1 LRNADR
7 TTPATLLVGI
17 AVAYAFLF
25 AVPASS
31 YYVDEP
37 RYALML
43 APVVVLLGCRYLDS
57 PTRQWVALVVA
68 VVLAWSTVATTID
81 FAHDTPARL
90 DLGRPALPPLRNAL
104 DRLHVD
110 RVFADYWFAY
120 PLTFVTDER
129 IVASPIE
136 SVRST
141 ALHERVAAA
150 PKSTYVVFRDS
161 AQDRALGAVLRDRRV
176 RYRRVT
182 VAHFAVYLLPT
193 RLVPAALG
201 RGYASP

>member
-1 LRNADR
+1 
-7 TTPATLLVGI
+7 LLLGI
-17 AVAYAFLF
+17 SVVYPFLF

-43 APVVVLLGCRYLDS
+43 APIIVLLACRYLVS
-57 PTRQWVALVVA
+57 PPRQWIALAVAVALA
-68 VVLAWSTVATTID
+68 GSTVATTVD
-81 FAHDTPARL
+81 FAHDTPSRL
-90 DLGRPALPPLRNAL
+90 DLARPALTPLRTTL
-104 DRLHVD
+104 DRLHID
-110 RVFADYWFAY
+110 RVFADYWLAY

-129 IVASPIE
+129 IIASPIE

-161 AQDRALGAVLRDRRV
+161 ANDRALAAALRERRV

-182 VAHFAVYLLPT
+182 VAHFAVYLLTT
-193 RLVPAALG
+193 RFVPAEL
-201 RGYASP
+201 ASSSRYRAP